1 MPKLLVLF
9 HSRTGRTAALAD
21 AIAEGAKSV
30 RFAEVDVRR
39 IEEPAAPEGAAGD
52 PAAVASAEG
61 SRGKHRVLADPAALA
76 GYDGI
81 ILGSPARHGVAA
93 AEVTR
98 LLDRLRALGG
108 AGALVDKVGSA
119 FVPSEPAGGHETA
132 LWSMLTPLARLGA
145 ILVPPFQADDAGA
158 EDETAAARAQG
169 RRDIPLSPS
178 PAGASRRPSSS
189 GVHVVDVDERL
200 PAADDLDEGGV
211 DAGVE
216 EGADVVAEVGDRLL
230 LPHRGSR

>member
-9 HSRTGRTAALAD
+9 HSRTGRTAALAE

-39 IEEPAAPEGAAGD
+39 IEELAAPEGPASDAA
-52 PAAVASAEG
+52 ARASAEG
-61 SRGKHRVLADPAALA
+61 PRATHRVLADPASLA
-76 GYDGI
+76 DYDGI

-98 LLDRLRALGG
+98 LLDRLGALGR

-119 FVPSEPAGGHETA
+119 FVPAEPAGGHETA

-145 ILVPPFQADDAGA
+145 ILVPPFRADGAGP
-158 EDETAAARAQG
+158 EDEAAAARAQG
-169 RRDIPLSPS
+169 RRV
-178 PAGASRRPSSS
+178 AT
-189 GVHVVDVDERL
+189 VVEWVAHARSH
-200 PAADDLDEGGV
+200 AHGHGG
-211 DAGVE
+211 GQSH
-216 EGADVVAEVGDRLL
+216 
-230 LPHRGSR
+230 PH